1 MLRKI
6 PISGAVLMTQLK
18 QKSPTY
24 KLKIALV
31 EIVLV
36 VTTLVMRNA
45 RTKCIFQIQLVLI
58 LANDIQLWRH
68 DTDNNQLVNK
78 KNGNAKLSVDSSWAV
93 PTGTSTIMID
103 QSTNPQRVYGL
114 EGDDDDVTTN
124 PKVVE
129 EDLKDSD
136 GEFVKKTTM

>member
-1 MLRKI
+1 
-6 PISGAVLMTQLK
+6 
-18 QKSPTY
+18 
-24 KLKIALV
+24 
-31 EIVLV
+31 
-36 VTTLVMRNA
+36 MRNA

-78 KNGNAKLSVDSSWAV
+78 KNENVKLSVDLSWAV
-93 PTGTSTIMID
+93 PTETSTTTSTTTMID
-103 QSTNPQRVYGL
+103 QSTNPKRVYGL

-129 EDLKDSD
+129 EDLEIGDAGQTWTVTQVETTDAINTFYTFSINNHFLT
-136 GEFVKKTTM
+136 GEKQITVQGT